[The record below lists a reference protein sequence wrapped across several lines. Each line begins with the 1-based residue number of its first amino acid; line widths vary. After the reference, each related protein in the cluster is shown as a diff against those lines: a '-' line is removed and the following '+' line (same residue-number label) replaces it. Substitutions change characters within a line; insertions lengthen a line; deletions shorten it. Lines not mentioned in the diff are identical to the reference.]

1 MRRPL
6 RLYVL
11 VLVLALVAG
20 CTGVPA
26 PRISLA
32 NVPAAQQ
39 ARAARNV
46 RVFDAAWRLV
56 AEKHFDPRLHGLDWP
71 ALGAKYGAEAAAA
84 KNDQALYAALNAM
97 LDALDDSH
105 THALPPALAEARRT
119 RERARTGFNATR
131 IEGRWVV
138 SEVLPGTPAQR
149 AGVQPGWMIV
159 SRNGEPVRERLDY
172 QPYIGE
178 TADWTFLDLQDR
190 PVTKPLTALLLST
203 APRQV
208 VRELPG
214 GLVYLRFDGF
224 DARDRRWLGEQLQA
238 HRAAPGVIIDLR
250 YNPGGETWSL
260 GISLGEFFARK
271 ADCGTFTARGGSREI
286 KNSWQLG
293 SARYA
298 GRVAVLV
305 DGGTASA
312 AEIFSAVLQEH
323 GRAVIV
329 GRKSAGAVLASRFY
343 RLPDGGELQLS
354 VEDYVTPKGRRLEGA
369 GVIPDVVSKRT
380 LADLRAGR
388 DPDLAAAMQALTAA
402 GIIAEKPQPTP

>member
-1 MRRPL
+1 M
-6 RLYVL
+6 
-11 VLVLALVAG
+11 VLVLALAG
-20 CTGVPA
+20 CAGVPV
-26 PRISLA
+26 PQIPTSGL
-32 NVPAAQQ
+32 PAAQQ

-46 RVFDAAWRLV
+46 RVFQAAWRLV
-56 AEKHFDPRLHGLDWP
+56 AEKHYDPRLHGLDWP
-71 ALGAKYGAEAAAA
+71 ALGAKYGAQAAAA
-84 KNDQALYAALNAM
+84 PDDAALYAALNAM

-105 THALPPALAEARRT
+105 THALPPGLALARRT
-119 RERARTGFNATR
+119 RERARTGLYALR

-138 SEVLPGTPAQR
+138 TEVLPGSPAAR
-149 AGVQPGWMIV
+149 AGVQPGWLIV
-159 SRNGEPVRERLDY
+159 ARNGEPVRPRLDY
-172 QPYIGE
+172 QPYVGE
-178 TADWTFLDLQDR
+178 TADWAFLDAHDCR
-190 PVTKPLTALLLST
+190 VTLPLTALLLST
-203 APRQV
+203 APRQF

-238 HRAAPGVIIDLR
+238 HRTAPGVIIDLR

-260 GISLGEFFARK
+260 GISLGEFFARQ
-271 ADCGTFTARGGSREI
+271 ADCGAFTTRAGARAV

-305 DGGTASA
+305 DSGTASA

-329 GRKSAGAVLASRFY
+329 GRKTAGAVLASRY
-343 RLPDGGELQLS
+343 YGLPDGGELQLS
-354 VEDYVTPKGRRLEGA
+354 VEDYVTPRGRRLEGA
-369 GVIPDVVSKRT
+369 GVTPDVPAKLT

-388 DPDLAAAMQALTAA
+388 DPDLAAAVQALTT
-402 GIIAEKPQPTP
+402 GGTVAEMPQATP